1 MKITVDRDRCVGA
14 GMCALL
20 APAVFDQDAAD
31 GRVWLLDAA
40 PPPGQHTAALEAEQ
54 TCPSAAISVTV
65 EADS

>member
-54 TCPSAAISVTV
+54 TCPSVAISVTA